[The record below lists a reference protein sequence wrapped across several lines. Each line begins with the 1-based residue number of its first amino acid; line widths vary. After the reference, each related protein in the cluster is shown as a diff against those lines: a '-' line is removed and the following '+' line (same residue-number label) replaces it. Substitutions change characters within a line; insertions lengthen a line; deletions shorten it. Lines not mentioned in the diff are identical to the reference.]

1 MLNWDSMNWFE
12 AFLYTSLILVGLII
26 DIYIVVLTIKFLR
39 RGIRFF
45 DYQEQDRQYRQW
57 QAQQGIKE
65 NEKNG

>member
-1 MLNWDSMNWFE
+1 M
-12 AFLYTSLILVGLII
+12 II

-39 RGIRFF
+39 RGLRFF